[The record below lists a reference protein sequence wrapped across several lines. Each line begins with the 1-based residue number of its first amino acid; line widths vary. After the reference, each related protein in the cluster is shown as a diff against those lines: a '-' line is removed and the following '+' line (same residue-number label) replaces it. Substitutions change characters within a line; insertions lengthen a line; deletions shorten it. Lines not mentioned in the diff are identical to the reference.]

1 LGLVLGRWNVVGRGL
16 FSSLVG
22 YAVLILAA
30 ALVMFVLLATHNVE
44 VSELVGNP
52 EVKNL
57 ADPKLK
63 EMIVAGAAAV
73 AGMVMIASYRR
84 SVIAGPLVALVI
96 IHAAATIGAGLA
108 ARHTNLVLEGIQRL
122 GLDVLFIFIAGL
134 LVFFVK
140 QITVHRR
147 KPIV

>member
-1 LGLVLGRWNVVGRGL
+1 ML
-16 FSSLVG
+16 SSVIG

-30 ALVMFVLLATHNVE
+30 ALTMFVLLATQSVE

-57 ADPKLK
+57 ASPKLK
-63 EMIVAGAAAV
+63 EMIVSGAAAV

-108 ARHTNLVLEGIQRL
+108 ARRTNFIFEGIERL
-122 GLDVLFIFIAGL
+122 GLDVLFIIIAGV
-134 LVFFVK
+134 LVFLVK

-147 KPIV
+147 QPIV